1 MITMTIK
8 RQLPDEINITIPY
21 KGKTIDDEKYI
32 DCRNCYLA
40 EQLKRKGYNDVLV
53 GPLGR
58 TSIEGSKY
66 YPTKEFGRSIIALYM
81 SQGEPIK
88 VTLKRIKRNEI

>member
-8 RQLPDEINITIPY
+8 KELPSEIHIVIPF
-21 KGKTIDDEKYI
+21 KGKPIDDEKYT

-40 EQLKRKGYNDVLV
+40 EQLKRKGYTNVLV

-58 TSIEGSKY
+58 TSIDGKKY
-66 YPTKEFGRSIIALYM
+66 YPTKEFGRGILALYL
-81 SQGEPIK
+81 SQGEPLK
-88 VTLKRIKRNEI
+88 VTLKKI